1 MFHIHTPEP
10 VLGQSRFLDV
20 DFHDGVAHVEELHP
34 IREQALIQHGY
45 TVVQELV
52 GTKLEDLTVPDLRQ
66 LAKNEGLD
74 LPAKTKKPELIA
86 ALDALP
92 VRVLSAADAE
102 TDDLAPIPGS
112 VDNGDGTSTAPGVG
126 DDSGAAV
133 AAAHAVETY
142 VPTGPNAR
150 SEAILAETA
159 QALDAEE

>member
-1 MFHIHTPEP
+1 MFHIHTPEL

-52 GTKLEDLTVPDLRQ
+52 GTKLEDLTVPELRQ
-66 LAKNEGLD
+66 LAKDEGLD
-74 LPAKTKKPELIA
+74 LPAKTKKPDLIA

-102 TDDLAPIPGS
+102 TDDLTGCVVPTLGS
-112 VDNGDGTSTAPGVG
+112 VDN
-126 DDSGAAV
+126 AV
-133 AAAHAVETY
+133 AATEEGHEAYIPLSPERT
-142 VPTGPNAR
+142 AR
-150 SEAILAETA
+150 NSEILAQLNA
-159 QALDAEE
+159 AADAEE

>member
-52 GTKLEDLTVPDLRQ
+52 GTKLEDLTVAKLRQ
-66 LAKNEGLD
+66 LAKDEGLD

-102 TDDLAPIPGS
+102 TDDLTGGVVPNPGS
-112 VDNGDGTSTAPGVG
+112 VESDGTFT
-126 DDSGAAV
+126 AV
-133 AAAHAVETY
+133 AEQEGREAYIPASAERT
-142 VPTGPNAR
+142 AR
-150 SEAILAETA
+150 NSEILAQLNA
-159 QALDAEE
+159 AADAEE

>member
-10 VLGQSRFLDV
+10 VLGQSRSLDV

-52 GTKLEDLTVPDLRQ
+52 GTKLEDLTVPELRQ
-66 LAKNEGLD
+66 LAKDEGLD

-102 TDDLAPIPGS
+102 TDDFAPIPGS
-112 VDNGDGTSTAPGVG
+112 VDNGDGTFTAPGVR

-133 AAAHAVETY
+133 AAAQAAAV
-142 VPTGPNAR
+142 
-150 SEAILAETA
+150 TA
-159 QALDAEE
+159 QSHADSALSIAQLNAAADAEG